1 MIIKLAEH
9 SGFCFGVKEAL
20 KKAEQAIEENKG
32 KGVKLY
38 TCGPLI
44 HNKTVTDELAEKG
57 VGIINRPEEA
67 EAGSTVIVRSH
78 GEPRDFYER
87 AKAGNITIIDATCPF
102 VGRIHKLVR
111 EAKDQGF
118 HIVIIGDRTHPEV
131 IGINGWCDHSA
142 SVVSSL
148 EEAKAVA
155 EDRLFIVAQ
164 TTITAELFNEIVTY
178 FKNSKHEIV
187 VHNTICHATE
197 ERQKSCMETA
207 MDSDLMVIIG
217 GNDSS
222 NSKKLFEIA
231 KKYCGNTYFIENK
244 ESLPLKEVGKCNKIG
259 IAAGASTPERI
270 IKEVIA
276 EMSELFTENKKDSA
290 MHDFMDE
297 IEKNMRLP
305 RTGEIVN
312 GEVIQ
317 VSSREVVVNLGCKK
331 DGIIPKEEFVLEGN
345 QELTDLFK
353 EGDEI
358 QAKVLKT
365 DDGDGNILL
374 SKKKLEVNEHWDEIN
389 SALENRSFVN
399 AKIVKEV
406 KGGVIAVYKEV
417 SGFIPLSQLSDKFVE
432 KADEFIGKTLP
443 VRVTRVDQ
451 KRNKVVFSHKAYLSE
466 ERQKKVQEIWDS
478 LHVGDVVEG
487 TVMRFTEYGAF
498 VDIGGLDGL
507 LHISEISWGK
517 LKHPQEALRIGE
529 KIQVKILS
537 MNTEKG
543 KISLGLKQNRPEPWS
558 VIDEKYHVGQVIN
571 GKIVQIKDYG
581 AFVELEPGLD
591 GLVHISEIAYK
602 RVTNIADEI
611 STGQEVTAKILEIDK
626 DRKRISLSI
635 KETLE
640 PPGPQDKDAPPTVA
654 AAAVDR
660 TNPELSVPTEI
671 KDKETIEIMPADSD
685 ESVQA
690 DEPAGA
696 GEAPAAKLEETPTVE
711 EAPPAEEEDAPVAE
725 EVPAAE
731 TEEAPA
737 AEEEEALTADAGESG
752 IPEVA
757 VTEAEKLGEI
767 PMPEVADAAE
777 AIAETPIAEVA
788 AEAVAAAETTEETP
802 AETEAVVASVTEEVP
817 ADETAEEVPEKEE
830 PAE

>member
-20 KKAEQAIEENKG
+20 KKAEQTLDENKD
-32 KGVKLY
+32 KNVKIY
-38 TCGPLI
+38 SCGPLI
-44 HNKTVTDELAEKG
+44 HNKTVTDELKEKG
-57 VGIINRPEEA
+57 LDIIHSPEEA
-67 EAGSTVIVRSH
+67 EEDSIVIVRSH
-78 GEPRDFYER
+78 GEPEDFYQKAKER
-87 AKAGNITIIDATCPF
+87 NIQIIDATCPF
-102 VGRIHKLVR
+102 VKRIQQLVR
-111 EAKDQGF
+111 EAKNQGF
-118 HIVIIGDRTHPEV
+118 HIVVIGDRSHPEV
-131 IGINGWCDHSA
+131 IGINGWCDNEA
-142 SVVSSL
+142 SVVSNL
-148 EEAKAVA
+148 EEAKKVE

-164 TTITAELFNEIVTY
+164 TTITAELFQEIVSY
-178 FKNSKHEIV
+178 FESKKKEII

-207 MDSDLMVIIG
+207 IDSDLMVIIG
-217 GNDSS
+217 GSDSS
-222 NSKKLFEIA
+222 NTKKLFEIA
-231 KKYCGNTYFIENK
+231 KKFCGNSYFIENK
-244 ESLPLKEVGKCNKIG
+244 ETLPLKEVEKCNRIG

-276 EMSELFTENKKDSA
+276 TMSELFTENKKDNA
-290 MHDFMDE
+290 MHDLMDE
-297 IEKNMRLP
+297 IEKSLRLP
-305 RTGEIVN
+305 RSGEIVN

-317 VSSREVVVNLGCKK
+317 VSNREVVVNLGCKK
-331 DGIIPKEEFVLEGN
+331 DGIIPRDEFSLEGD

-389 SALENRSFVN
+389 GALDNKSFVN

-417 SGFIPLSQLSDKFVE
+417 SGFIPLSQLSDKFIDN
-432 KADEFIGKTLP
+432 AAEFMGKTLP

-517 LKHPQEALRIGE
+517 LKHPQEALKIGE
-529 KIQVKILS
+529 KVQVKILS

-543 KISLGLKQNRPEPWS
+543 KISLGLKQNRPEPWTI
-558 VIDEKYHVGQVIN
+558 IDEKYQVGLIIS
-571 GKIVQIKDYG
+571 GRIVQIKDYG

-611 STGQEVTAKILEIDK
+611 SVGQEVSAKILEIDK
-626 DRKRISLSI
+626 ERKRISLSI

-640 PPGPQDKDAPPTVA
+640 PPVFQEETAPAEA
-654 AAAVDR
+654 APEAEEAEAV
-660 TNPELSVPTEI
+660 
-671 KDKETIEIMPADSD
+671 PAEALAVEAED
-685 ESVQA
+685 V
-690 DEPAGA
+690 
-696 GEAPAAKLEETPTVE
+696 EAPA
-711 EAPPAEEEDAPVAE
+711 
-725 EVPAAE
+725 
-731 TEEAPA
+731 EEAPA
-737 AEEEEALTADAGESG
+737 EEAPAEEA
-752 IPEVA
+752 
-757 VTEAEKLGEI
+757 
-767 PMPEVADAAE
+767 
-777 AIAETPIAEVA
+777 
-788 AEAVAAAETTEETP
+788 P
-802 AETEAVVASVTEEVP
+802 AETYPP
-817 ADETAEEVPEKEE
+817 AADSADDADVQE
-830 PAE
+830 

>member
-1 MIIKLAEH
+1 MKITLAEH

-20 KKAEQAIEENKG
+20 KKAEQTIEENKG
-32 KGVKLY
+32 KNASIY

-44 HNKTVTDELAEKG
+44 HNKSVTDELQGKG
-57 VGIINRPEEA
+57 LGIVNSPEEA
-67 EAGSTVIVRSH
+67 EEGSIVIVRSH
-78 GEPRDFYER
+78 GEPQDFYER
-87 AKAGNITIIDATCPF
+87 AKARSIQIIDATCPF
-102 VGRIHKLVR
+102 VKRIQQLVR
-111 EAKDQGF
+111 EAKDNGF
-118 HIVIIGDRTHPEV
+118 HIVVVGDKNHPEV
-131 IGINGWCDHSA
+131 IGINGWCDNEA
-142 SVVSSL
+142 SVVSSI
-148 EEAKAVA
+148 EDAKSVI
-155 EDRLFIVAQ
+155 EDRLFLVAQ
-164 TTITAELFNEIVTY
+164 TTITAELFSEIVSY
-178 FKNSKHEIV
+178 FEREKKEIV
-187 VHNTICHATE
+187 VHNTICKATE

-207 MDSDLMVIIG
+207 IDSDIMVIIG
-217 GNDSS
+217 GSDSS
-222 NSKKLFEIA
+222 NSKKLYEIA

-244 ESLPLKEVGKCNKIG
+244 ETLPLKEVEKCNRIG

-276 EMSELFTENKKDSA
+276 TMSELFTENKKDNM
-290 MHDFMDE
+290 MHDLMDE
-297 IEKNMRLP
+297 IEKSLRLP
-305 RTGEIVN
+305 RSGEIVT

-317 VSSREVVVNLGCKK
+317 VSNREIVVNLGCKK
-331 DGIIPKEEFVLEGN
+331 DGIIPKDEFVLEGD

-389 SALENRSFVN
+389 SALDNKSFVN

-417 SGFIPLSQLSDKFVE
+417 SGFVPLSQLSDKFIE

-478 LHVGDVVEG
+478 LHVGDVVDG

-498 VDIGGLDGL
+498 VDIGGIDGL

-517 LKHPQEALRIGE
+517 LKHPQEALKIGE
-529 KIQVKILS
+529 KVQVKILS
-537 MNTEKG
+537 MNNEKG
-543 KISLGLKQNRPEPWS
+543 KISLGLKQNRPEPWT
-558 VIDEKYHVGQVIN
+558 VIDEKYQIGQVIS

-611 STGQEVTAKILEIDK
+611 SVGQEVTAKILEIDK

-640 PPGPQDKDAPPTVA
+640 PPAQ
-654 AAAVDR
+654 
-660 TNPELSVPTEI
+660 
-671 KDKETIEIMPADSD
+671 
-685 ESVQA
+685 
-690 DEPAGA
+690 
-696 GEAPAAKLEETPTVE
+696 
-711 EAPPAEEEDAPVAE
+711 
-725 EVPAAE
+725 
-731 TEEAPA
+731 EEAPA
-737 AEEEEALTADAGESG
+737 EEAAPVMEDV
-752 IPEVA
+752 P
-757 VTEAEKLGEI
+757 
-767 PMPEVADAAE
+767 
-777 AIAETPIAEVA
+777 
-788 AEAVAAAETTEETP
+788 AAAEEATAVET
-802 AETEAVVASVTEEVP
+802 
-817 ADETAEEVPEKEE
+817 ADEE
-830 PAE
+830 